1 MSFLFFLLS
10 SWFTGHPAVDRHNRQ
25 RKESERNGKKSANE
39 NGKQTQRMSS
49 LAGLDWFVCPFFC
62 SLFLYYTIDVLVRVS
77 PVTFLV
83 SRVPCTKSRDSPISC
98 KVSYKKKT
106 FFFHSWNS
114 SLSLSLNACFLCV
127 ERERESPRD
136 TRDRVQAML
145 FFVFFFCFLLKW
157 QLTDGWK

>member
-1 MSFLFFLLS
+1 
-10 SWFTGHPAVDRHNRQ
+10 VDRHNRQ

-62 SLFLYYTIDVLVRVS
+62 SLFLYYTIVLVRVS

-127 ERERESPRD
+127 ERERESTWHARPRSSYA
-136 TRDRVQAML
+136 VFCF
-145 FFVFFFCFLLKW
+145 FFVFF
-157 QLTDGWK
+157 